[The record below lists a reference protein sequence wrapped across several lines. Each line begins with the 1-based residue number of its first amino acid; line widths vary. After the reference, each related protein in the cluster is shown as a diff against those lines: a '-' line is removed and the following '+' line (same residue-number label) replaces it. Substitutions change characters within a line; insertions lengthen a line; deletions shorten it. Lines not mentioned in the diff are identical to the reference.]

1 MLRPREV
8 VPYLQA
14 RGYLTTSAAALDG
27 ITIEDAS
34 RRNTNLKVLRPR
46 GMSYFLKQAR
56 DADGAAHLAHE
67 ASIYQI
73 LRANVHRDSFSRCLP
88 QFFGYDPNE
97 HILVLE
103 FIRKSSSLRE
113 HYALKRPFPVA
124 LSAAVARALANLHRL
139 PIKDNDLVLRSSQ
152 GPPWIFS
159 LHRPGLRHWRGL
171 SSASLKVIEIIQGS
185 SEFCRLLNNLQPD
198 WRNDAFIH
206 FDAKWDNCIVIEPSA
221 PEYTRGLRIIDW
233 ELAGLGDACWDV
245 GSVLADY
252 LSLWRSSV
260 LLFDDRA
267 PEYLPIDVQC
277 RLERMQP
284 AMSAFWRT
292 YVRCMQH
299 EPAVAN
305 DLLVRTARFAA
316 VRLLQIAV
324 EAAQVLS
331 EITSNIIGNV
341 QLSLNILQR
350 PIEAIV
356 HLFGIRLSAS
366 SR

>member
-14 RGYLTTSAAALDG
+14 RGYLTASGTVLDG

-34 RRNTNLKVLRPR
+34 RRNRNLKVLRPR

-56 DADGAAHLAHE
+56 DADAAAHLAHE
-67 ASIYQI
+67 ASIYQL
-73 LRANVHRDSFSRCLP
+73 LRSNVRRDSFGHCVPRFL
-88 QFFGYDPNE
+88 GYDPNE

-103 FIRKSSSLRE
+103 FIGKSRSLRE
-113 HYALKRPFPVA
+113 HHDFKRRFPAALGT
-124 LSAAVARALANLHRL
+124 AVAHALAGLHRL
-139 PIKDNDLVLRSSQ
+139 PIKDDPVLRSPH

-159 LHRPGLRHWRGL
+159 LHRPALRHWRGL
-171 SSASLKVIEIIQGS
+171 SRASLKVIEIIQGS
-185 SEFCRLLNNLQPD
+185 AEFCRLLDDLQQD

-206 FDAKWDNCIVIEPSA
+206 FDARWDNCIVLEPSA

-233 ELAGLGDACWDV
+233 EHAGLGDACWDA

-252 LSLWRSSV
+252 LSVWRSSLP
-260 LLFDDRA
+260 LLDETA
-267 PEYLPIDVQC
+267 PENSEAKY
-277 RLERMQP
+277 RLERLQP
-284 AMSAFWRT
+284 AMRAFWRT
-292 YVRCMQH
+292 YVQCMQH
-299 EPAVAN
+299 KPAAAN
-305 DLLVRTARFAA
+305 DLLVRTARFGA
-316 VRLLQIAV
+316 VRLLQIAM
-324 EAAQVLS
+324 ERAQFS
-331 EITSNIIGNV
+331 PEITSNIVGNV

-350 PIEAIV
+350 PLEAIV

>member
-1 MLRPREV
+1 MLGPREV

-14 RGYLTTSAAALDG
+14 RGYLTTSGAALDG

-67 ASIYQI
+67 ASIYRI
-73 LRANVHRDSFSRCLP
+73 LRANVRRNSFGRCLP
-88 QFFGYDPNE
+88 QFLGYDPDK

-103 FIRKSSSLRE
+103 FVRKSHNLRD
-113 HYALKRPFPVA
+113 HYALKRRFPAA
-124 LSAAVARALANLHRL
+124 LGAAVAHALAGLHRL
-139 PIKDNDLVLRSSQ
+139 PIKDDLVPRSSH

-171 SSASLKVIEIIQGS
+171 SSASLKVVEIIQGR
-185 SEFCRLLNNLQPD
+185 SEYCNLLNDVQQD
-198 WRNDAFIH
+198 WQNHAFIH
-206 FDAKWDNCIVIEPSA
+206 FDAKWDNCIVLEPSA
-221 PEYTRGLRIIDW
+221 PEYARGLRIIDW

-252 LSLWRSSV
+252 LSLWRSSRP
-260 LLFDDRA
+260 LLDETA
-267 PEYLPIDVQC
+267 PENIKAQY

-284 AMSAFWRT
+284 AMRAFWRT
-292 YVRCMQH
+292 YVGCMQH

-324 EAAQVLS
+324 ERAQVSPEL
-331 EITSNIIGNV
+331 TSNIVGDV

-366 SR
+366 SQ